1 MNYNKF
7 IQKLHVPFRLI
18 KILDIGYT
26 AFIYFLLAL
35 IISVVLDKIYGEY
48 NEKEEEKKSVFKK
61 TIELFSIIWINGII
75 IYFARNIVGLIPSPF
90 NNIYGFE
97 HSRLKELN
105 DAYVF
110 DFVLLYNQTNLIK
123 RMENFYHTIK
133 YILFKPTF

>member
-1 MNYNKF
+1 MSKF
-7 IQKLHVPFRLI
+7 IEKLHVPFRII

-26 AFIYFLLAL
+26 TFIYFLLAL
-35 IISVVLDKIYGEY
+35 IISVLLDKLYGDY
-48 NEKEEEKKSVFKK
+48 DEKEEEKKSILIR
-61 TIELFSIIWINGII
+61 TLELFSMIWINGII
-75 IYFARNIVGLIPSPF
+75 IYFARNIVELIPSPF

-110 DFVLLYNQTNLIK
+110 DFVLLYNQENLIK

-133 YILFKPTF
+133 GILFKTTF